1 VTGVQTCALPIYL
14 KPEISSSIEFG
25 TEWRFF
31 QSRLGIDFTW
41 YQTDTKNQLL
51 RMPTAGGDKYAYR
64 YINAGK
70 IRNKGIELTVDATPV
85 MNDNFRW
92 KTAVNFSTNSNEVIS
107 LHPDYTSFIYG
118 SSGLSMAYLMRIKE
132 GGSLGDIYGNAFVR
146 ENGKIKLNEDG
157 SPLVKT
163 GNNDYLGNA
172 NPDCLLGW
180 SNTFTYKGFSL
191 YFLIDARV
199 GGDVMSL
206 TQAVLDQNG
215 VTKATAQ
222 ARDRGYIEYEG
233 TRFDENHIKP
243 FFKSVGGRNGIS
255 EYYMYD
261 ATNIRMRELSIGYS
275 FPQSLLEKTKAFK
288 GIDVS
293 LVARNLFFFYKDAP
307 FDPDATLSVGNSLQG
322 VDVFGMP
329 STRNIGFNIKF
340 TF

>member
-1 VTGVQTCALPIYL
+1 
-14 KPEISSSIEFG
+14 
-25 TEWRFF
+25 
-31 QSRLGIDFTW
+31 
-41 YQTDTKNQLL
+41 
-51 RMPTAGGDKYAYR
+51 
-64 YINAGK
+64 
-70 IRNKGIELTVDATPV
+70 

-206 TQAVLDQNG
+206 TQASL
-215 VTKATAQ
+215 TKMA
-222 ARDRGYIEYEG
+222 
-233 TRFDENHIKP
+233 
-243 FFKSVGGRNGIS
+243 
-255 EYYMYD
+255 
-261 ATNIRMRELSIGYS
+261 
-275 FPQSLLEKTKAFK
+275 
-288 GIDVS
+288 
-293 LVARNLFFFYKDAP
+293 
-307 FDPDATLSVGNSLQG
+307 
-322 VDVFGMP
+322 
-329 STRNIGFNIKF
+329 
-340 TF
+340 